1 MEDKSEE
8 EFESEPDEIEEMLK
22 FMMENRSMFLQLLET
37 MKKLQSSGLLEELQ
51 SFITSFV
58 PSNHTL
64 VTTYLNSEEGLLAI
78 TKILNMLPALGNAV
92 SSEKT
97 SDLLKLVLFNSETLS
112 ESLVTGAKNPQNF
125 GIMRLMSLMKDPEFT
140 AGLTAIFN
148 FIGTL
153 GQIIKKTNE

>member
-78 TKILNMLPALGNAV
+78 TKVLNMLPALGNAV